1 MQFFLLT
8 SPPFYNSIYSC
19 HDDAKD
25 KDFELELSWICAESQ
40 YKHQFVPK
48 DIKLEA
54 ETLAKESSD
63 DEMED

>member
-1 MQFFLLT
+1 MLI
-8 SPPFYNSIYSC
+8 SIYTC

-25 KDFELELSWICAESQ
+25 KDFELELSWICAESK

>member
-1 MQFFLLT
+1 M
-8 SPPFYNSIYSC
+8 YNSIYTC

-25 KDFELELSWICAESQ
+25 KDFELELSWICPESQ

-48 DIKLEA
+48 DLKTEA